1 MKERIVKVNFI
12 KIKDFCSVKGTM
24 KSMKRQA
31 TDWEKIFEK
40 AHLIKDCYPKYAK
53 NSSNSK

>member
-1 MKERIVKVNFI
+1 M
-12 KIKDFCSVKGTM
+12 KDFCSVIDDV

-40 AHLIKDCYPKYAK
+40 NTPDKRPL
-53 NSSNSK
+53 SKIYKEFFKFNIRKQCD